1 MHNSQF
7 HKITLMTGFVLQGH
21 VQYDDSAVRSH
32 GQLYLD
38 QDVLRLHV
46 SVEDTVAAVQNEQK
60 RQCGSQ
66 EECVCVCVCVCV
78 SESVC
83 VCVRVCVCV
92 CVSVS

>member
-1 MHNSQF
+1 
-7 HKITLMTGFVLQGH
+7 
-21 VQYDDSAVRSH
+21 VQDDDSAVRSH

-66 EECVCVCVCVCV
+66 EECVCVCVCVFVCLCV
-78 SESVC
+78 
-83 VCVRVCVCV
+83 
-92 CVSVS
+92 